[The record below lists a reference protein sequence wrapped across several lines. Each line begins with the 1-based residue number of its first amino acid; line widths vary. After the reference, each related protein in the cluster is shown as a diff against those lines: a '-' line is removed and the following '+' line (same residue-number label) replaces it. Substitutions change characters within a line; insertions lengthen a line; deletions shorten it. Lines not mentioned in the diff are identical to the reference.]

1 MVKSMIEKSSL
12 LSKLFVIIIN
22 IIYIF
27 SLDEDNEEPENYSL
41 EDIKTKLMVLDEKIA
56 DDMWFI

>member
-1 MVKSMIEKSSL
+1 MIEKSSL

>member
-1 MVKSMIEKSSL
+1 MIAT
-12 LSKLFVIIIN
+12 

-27 SLDEDNEEPENYSL
+27 SLDDDNEEPENYSL

-56 DDMWFI
+56 DEMWFI

>member
-1 MVKSMIEKSSL
+1 MTEKGIISLFYVIMIT
-12 LSKLFVIIIN
+12 N

-41 EDIKTKLMVLDEKIA
+41 DDIKTKLMVLNGKIA

>member
-1 MVKSMIEKSSL
+1 MKSMIQKSM
-12 LSKLFVIIIN
+12 IISIRVMIAT

-27 SLDEDNEEPENYSL
+27 SLDDDNEEPENYSL

-56 DDMWFI
+56 DEMWFI